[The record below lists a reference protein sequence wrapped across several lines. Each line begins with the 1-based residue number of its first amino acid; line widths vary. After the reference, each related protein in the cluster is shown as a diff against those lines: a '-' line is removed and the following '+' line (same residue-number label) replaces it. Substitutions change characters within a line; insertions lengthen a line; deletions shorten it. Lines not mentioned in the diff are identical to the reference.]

1 MSPTQEN
8 KQLRYSGNLSFKPL
22 IRVFEERVNG
32 AGPGHRVYSFLLD
45 EIRKIPALNSAIE
58 DYSLLTDN
66 RELVEEMINSLFPV
80 TKNNNDDLFA
90 VIAPYSGEL
99 VYTSKAFGEK
109 FPIDEKGQFHMP
121 GSNDPWDW
129 DNEKRAG
136 AFQQVLRQLYQVD
149 IPGEVCIVR
158 SYSDEET
165 GLDRYLEMN
174 VDTGFIDVCAKTEVP
189 ELPSA
194 FREANY
200 RFEDLIN
207 DPSVMDWLDLSQ
219 FAFDGFATVEIRD
232 VTEREVL
239 DRIRNS
245 LLDLQSFSD
254 VERLQ
259 SLQKEL
265 ENLLSRSGITIGIT
279 PLFRLNDKLVFT
291 DIYNS
296 SSIVIK
302 TNASQDDIIAVVHNL
317 ESVFGVSR
325 QPILV
330 PSIDE
335 ETIQMYSFLRG
346 IKEQSFCGVIMIPL
360 FNEGQFAGTMEIA
373 MNGEGHFDTEVLQR
387 VMPAVPLFERAVQNI
402 SDKLDAQMDKVIKEQ
417 FTAVQPSVEWKFNEA
432 ALSFVTALQQD
443 EHAKVPVITFDNV
456 YPMYGAI
463 DIRNSSTERN
473 KAIQEDLLE
482 QLKMAASIIR
492 KARKLSEYPL
502 LREVNYKIRKYAN
515 SITNIVL
522 SDEEIIINRF
532 LKSEVVKLLRHLEN
546 IQPELKE
553 DIENY
558 FQQVTTPVDMLY
570 KHRKDFDE
578 SITAINLAV
587 SKFIDAEQLE
597 AQKLYPHFFERF
609 VTDGVDFNI
618 YVGQSINPDHPFDKF
633 YLKNIKIWQLSTLA
647 KAAQLSHE
655 MESTVPMPLKTTQLI
670 LAHGNPISISFRPA
684 ERKFDVDG
692 AYNIRYEIIKK
703 RIDKVC
709 IRDTDERL
717 TKPGT
722 IAIVYSTEQ
731 EAREYEQYIEFLQ
744 HEKLLNGELERMDLE
759 ELQGVGGL
767 KALRI
772 GVQLSDEAAS
782 KTSKKPEKTEA

>member
-1 MSPTQEN
+1 MSLTQEN
-8 KQLRYSGNLSFKPL
+8 TQLHYSGKLSFKPL

-32 AGPGHRVYSFLLD
+32 EGPGHRAYSFLLD
-45 EIRKIPALNSAIE
+45 EIRKVPELNQPVQ
-58 DYSLLTDN
+58 DFSLLTGN

-109 FPIDEKGQFHMP
+109 FPIDEKGHFHMP
-121 GSNDPWDW
+121 ESNEPWNW
-129 DNEKRAG
+129 DIEKRAG
-136 AFQQVLRQLYQVD
+136 AFQQVLRQLYEVE
-149 IPGEVCIVR
+149 IPGELCTVR
-158 SYSDEET
+158 SYTAQET
-165 GLDRYLEMN
+165 GLDRYLEMK
-174 VDTGFIDVCAKTEVP
+174 VDTSFIDVCAEKELP
-189 ELPSA
+189 ELPAAISQ
-194 FREANY
+194 ANY
-200 RFEDLIN
+200 RFEDLVK
-207 DPSVMDWLDLSQ
+207 DPSIMDWLNLED
-219 FAFDGFATVEIRD
+219 FVFEGFATLEIRD

-239 DRIRNS
+239 DHIRNS

-296 SSIVIK
+296 ASIVIK
-302 TNASQDDIIAVVHNL
+302 NNASQEDIAVVVNNL
-317 ESVFGVSR
+317 ESVFGQTR

-330 PSIDE
+330 PTIDE

-346 IKEQSFCGVIMIPL
+346 IKEQSFCGAIMIPL
-360 FNEGQFAGTMEIA
+360 FYEGQFAGTMEIA
-373 MNGEGHFDTEVLQR
+373 MKDEGLFDTEVLQR
-387 VMPAVPLFERAVQNI
+387 VLPAVPLFERAVQNI
-402 SDKLDAQMDKVIKEQ
+402 SEKLDAQMDKVIKEQ

-443 EHAKVPVITFDNV
+443 EHAKVPAITFENV
-456 YPMYGAI
+456 YPLYGAI

-473 KAIQEDLLE
+473 KAIQNDLLE

-492 KARKLSEYPL
+492 KARKLSAYPL
-502 LREVNYKIRKYAN
+502 LQELNYKIRKYAN

-522 SDEEIIINRF
+522 SDEEIVINHF
-532 LKSEVVKLLRHLEN
+532 LKSEVVKLFRHLQT
-546 IQPELKE
+546 IHPELKD
-553 DIENY
+553 DIDDY
-558 FQQVTTPVDMLY
+558 FRQVTTPVDMLY
-570 KHRKDFDE
+570 KHRKDFDD

-587 SKFIDAEQLE
+587 AKFIDAEQQE
-597 AQKLYPHFFERF
+597 AQKLYPHYFERF

-633 YLKNIKIWQLSTLA
+633 YLKNIKLWQLSTLA
-647 KAAQLSHE
+647 KAAQLSRE
-655 MESTVPMPLKTTQLI
+655 MEFSVPLPLQTTQLI

-709 IRDTDERL
+709 IRDTNERL

-731 EAREYEQYIEFLQ
+731 EVKEYEQYVEFLQ
-744 HEKLLNGELERMDLE
+744 HEKLLNGELERLDLE

-772 GVQLSDEAAS
+772 GVQFSEQPTKEPNKKIEKKEA
-782 KTSKKPEKTEA
+782 